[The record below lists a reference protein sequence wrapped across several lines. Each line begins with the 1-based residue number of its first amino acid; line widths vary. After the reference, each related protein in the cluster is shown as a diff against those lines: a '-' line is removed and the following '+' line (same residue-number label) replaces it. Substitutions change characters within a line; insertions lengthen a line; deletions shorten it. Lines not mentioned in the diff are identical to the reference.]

1 MNIVNKKVFHEYEIL
16 EKFEAGIQL
25 LGSEVKSIRGG
36 RMMLNGSF
44 VRILG
49 DEAYLVNAE
58 IPLYPYARP
67 DGYESKRSRKLLLH
81 AKELLQLKGKVT
93 QSNLT
98 IVPLSCYTS
107 KNFIKLQ
114 IGLARGKKEHQKR
127 EDLKKQAINRDIE
140 QTLRGKI
147 EY

>member
-1 MNIVNKKVFHEYEIL
+1 MQITNKKAFHEYEIL
-16 EKFEAGIQL
+16 EKIEAGIQL

-36 RMMLNGSF
+36 RMILNGSF

-67 DGYESKRSRKLLLH
+67 DGYDSRRSRKLLLH
-81 AKELLQLKGKVT
+81 AKELLHLKGKIT

-127 EDLKKQAINRDIE
+127 ETLKKRDIDRDV
-140 QTLRGKI
+140 QQDLRGK
-147 EY
+147 Y